1 MWKRNRQGTFRE
13 LVFLLDGAL
22 SRLRP
27 LPQAE
32 WLQKTVDQIREFAQ
46 KEALC
51 DVFCLS
57 FEPAIVAGRSAV
69 GSGRPWKR
77 TVTAK
82 MRRRSFALCKRR
94 RSEANRC

>member
-1 MWKRNRQGTFRE
+1 M
-13 LVFLLDGAL
+13 FLLDGAL

-51 DVFCLS
+51 DGLS

-82 MRRRSFALCKRR
+82 MRRRSLTLCKGR